1 MLRSTHLSPRR
12 GWRLTRDEL
21 KRDVQ
26 LLLGG
31 SYEAQPTAV
40 AIHGSFTSY
49 VLMAASSQ
57 FTYDPTWAL
66 WMPNGYTSTLQLW
79 QAFMAR
85 WFASDIWRTL
95 EGHSRGSGG
104 WTKDTDGF
112 LVNIERSNSLLFAMF
127 LILEADSTAARHR
140 HGCKTRCE
148 WSTHHATPESFWE
161 QYIYI
166 FASCHVQFLSCHEC
180 TWGSKVYITS
190 ATLRQPYHRQFTS
203 WETESISWDI

>member
-40 AIHGSFTSY
+40 AIHGSFTYY

-95 EGHSRGSGG
+95 DGHSRGSGG

-112 LVNIERSNSLLFAMF
+112 LDPNRVNLPSHYVNIERSNCLLFAMF

-148 WSTHHATPESFWE
+148 WSTVAKKKTRIMQHRR
-161 QYIYI
+161 
-166 FASCHVQFLSCHEC
+166 ASGRQQVFLLRVTFNSCLA
-180 TWGSKVYITS
+180 TS
-190 ATLRQPYHRQFTS
+190 AREVQKC
-203 WETESISWDI
+203 I

>member
-40 AIHGSFTSY
+40 AIHGSFTYY

-112 LVNIERSNSLLFAMF
+112 LDPNRVNLPSHYVNIERSNCLLFAMF

-148 WSTHHATPESFWE
+148 WSTVAKKKTRIMQHRR
-161 QYIYI
+161 
-166 FASCHVQFLSCHEC
+166 ASGRQQVFLLRFTFNSCLA
-180 TWGSKVYITS
+180 TS
-190 ATLRQPYHRQFTS
+190 AREVQKC
-203 WETESISWDI
+203 I

>member
-40 AIHGSFTSY
+40 AIHGSFTYY

-112 LVNIERSNSLLFAMF
+112 LDPNRVNLPSHYVNIERSNCLLFAMF
-127 LILEADSTAARHR
+127 LILERWFYCCPSPSRLQDKMRMEHLLQR
-140 HGCKTRCE
+140 KKTRIMQ
-148 WSTHHATPESFWE
+148 HRR
-161 QYIYI
+161 
-166 FASCHVQFLSCHEC
+166 ASGRQQVFLLRVTFSSCLA
-180 TWGSKVYITS
+180 TS
-190 ATLRQPYHRQFTS
+190 AREVQKC
-203 WETESISWDI
+203 I